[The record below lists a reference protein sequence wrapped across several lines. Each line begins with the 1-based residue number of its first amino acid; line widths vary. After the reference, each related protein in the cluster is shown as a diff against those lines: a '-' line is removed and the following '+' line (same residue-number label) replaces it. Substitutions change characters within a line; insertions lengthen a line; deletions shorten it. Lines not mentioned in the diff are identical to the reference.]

1 MPDGYFYQPNF
12 INKYSMLA
20 TMHPVAPFMIAI
32 VVVLVAVL
40 VLGQILCPPEMP
52 YGVLYWWIC
61 EV

>member
-1 MPDGYFYQPNF
+1 
-12 INKYSMLA
+12 MLA